1 VFCCISSFLFLFRH
15 KHHFKQRLYLHLHPH
30 LHWQPLLHLPTTSSA
45 TRSIFMACSNYI
57 SRAYNEQW
65 SLQNHLWC
73 TKITLKS
80 ILVHHK
86 PLSTQP
92 ILSCC
97 IIGCVPVFIL
107 LFLCNRSLLSSNFSS
122 CGFFQV
128 QYEYPCCCTLKGPYC
143 LSFPLPLIYLSYSTW
158 QPVCSSTW
166 RLDLS
171 SAWRPNSSILPDILS
186 VLCLAAKSFAWRPEF
201 LYAWPPDLLWAWQVE
216 HPAGNQVYLVLVYLF
231 CSYLTE
237 EIGKLSCSVLAV
249 IFSAF
254 SDINITFS
262 FDLTCINIY
271 SASTP
276 TPTSAHHSIYS
287 YIYNYTHYYCTST
300 STSTGLRQQ
309 SQQAL
314 HNIFLPLH
322 PNMPLHLHLHPHLQE
337 CW

>member
-1 VFCCISSFLFLFRH
+1 ML
-15 KHHFKQRLYLHLHPH
+15 LYLKRT
-30 LHWQPLLHLPTTSSA
+30 PLP
-45 TRSIFMACSNYI
+45 F
-57 SRAYNEQW
+57 
-65 SLQNHLWC
+65 
-73 TKITLKS
+73 
-80 ILVHHK
+80 
-86 PLSTQP
+86 
-92 ILSCC
+92 
-97 IIGCVPVFIL
+97 
-107 LFLCNRSLLSSNFSS
+107 
-122 CGFFQV
+122 
-128 QYEYPCCCTLKGPYC
+128 
-143 LSFPLPLIYLSYSTW
+143 LSFAIDLSVLQHLTTGL
-158 QPVCSSTW
+158 SSTW

-287 YIYNYTHYYCTST
+287 YIYSYTHYHFYIYIYRAATTITTGTTS
-300 STSTGLRQQ
+300 SYHYIQICLSIYIYIYIHFYRN
-309 SQQAL
+309 ADNW
-314 HNIFLPLH
+314 H
-322 PNMPLHLHLHPHLQE
+322 
-337 CW
+337 

>member
-1 VFCCISSFLFLFRH
+1 MISPESSMMYKNHFKVHLGPSQTSKHTTNLILLYHWLCSSFHPTLFMQQISSQFKFRFLRFFPSTVRVPML
-15 KHHFKQRLYLHLHPH
+15 LYLKRT
-30 LHWQPLLHLPTTSSA
+30 PLPFLSSA
-45 TRSIFMACSNYI
+45 ID
-57 SRAYNEQW
+57 
-65 SLQNHLWC
+65 LQ
-73 TKITLKS
+73 
-80 ILVHHK
+80 
-86 PLSTQP
+86 
-92 ILSCC
+92 
-97 IIGCVPVFIL
+97 
-107 LFLCNRSLLSSNFSS
+107 
-122 CGFFQV
+122 
-128 QYEYPCCCTLKGPYC
+128 
-143 LSFPLPLIYLSYSTW
+143 YLSYSTW
-158 QPVCSSTW
+158 QPVCSSIW

-216 HPAGNQVYLVLVYLF
+216 HLAGNQVYLVLVYLF

-276 TPTSAHHSIYS
+276 TPTSAHHSIDS
-287 YIYNYTHYYCTST
+287 YIYSYPLPLLRLHLQGCDNNHNRHY
-300 STSTGLRQQ
+300 
-309 SQQAL
+309 
-314 HNIFLPLH
+314 IFLSLH
-322 PNMPLHLHLHPHLQE
+322 SNMPLYLHLHLHPLLQE